1 MKGQSQMRNNG
12 RRKEKRK
19 MWYVIL
25 VVLLIISG
33 LALTGILIDGPG
45 RREIAGLS
53 FPPIN
58 FKKLHDGTYI
68 GEYKGTKSHI
78 RDAQVK
84 VSIDGGEI
92 SDIEILKGAVDK
104 EGKPV
109 VVRGGKSIVDLFD
122 NVVKSESLQV
132 DVISGAT
139 LTSKTHL
146 KALENALE
154 QAEEK

>member
-1 MKGQSQMRNNG
+1 
-12 RRKEKRK
+12 
-19 MWYVIL
+19 MWN
-25 VVLLIISG
+25 VVLIVTLVISG
-33 LALTGILIDGPG
+33 LALAGILIDGPG

-53 FPPIN
+53 FPSIN

-68 GEYKGTKSHI
+68 GDYKGTKSHL

-84 VSIDGGEI
+84 VTISGGEI

-104 EGKPV
+104 EGKPAV
-109 VVRGGKSIVDLFD
+109 IKSGKSIADLFD
-122 NVVKSESLQV
+122 DVVKSETLQV

-146 KALENALE
+146 KALEDALE
-154 QAEEK
+154 QAAEK